1 MVHNGQAE
9 DVVIDLWKGEYSP
22 HSLSIKQG
30 LLIQGFSFLHQVG
43 FQASQGCLR
52 HVRLPA
58 GHGHQ

>member
-1 MVHNGQAE
+1 MVHHGQAE
-9 DVVIDLWKGEYSP
+9 EVVIDLWKGGYYP
-22 HSLSIKQG
+22 HSLFIKQG
-30 LLIQGFSFLHQVG
+30 LLIQGLIFLHQVG